1 MYTVGNL
8 KDGVAGILSGTNL
21 DNVTN
26 INQALERTARKLL
39 TKLSIPEATAVQSVT
54 LYDGVFDYTAPTN
67 IFGTTLLD
75 FRPQGNSRS
84 PINYPYKIPITTFD
98 RTKKMLASGTALT
111 FEYDKGTPILRVSSA
126 APTKRAILDTMAK
139 DTGWTAAGSAGSL
152 TEDDTVFYDSPQSL
166 RFTLTG
172 SSTGT
177 LTKTLTNALSL
188 AKYEN
193 NAVGFLAFRA
203 SAVADLTSLALLLG
217 SDSSNY
223 DTVSV
228 TQGFLGAWTAGEW
241 LLVAFDFSGATSTGT
256 PDWTAIDYVQ
266 LQLAH
271 TATIQNV
278 YVGGLWLSL
287 PTPYDLIYETAAIF
301 LNNGALSKTITDDDD
316 EIVLNDAAYV
326 IYENLAALEVVM
338 QDGANSEDPKVM
350 DLEKVLYGGGNQMG
364 LIPEYESSNPSGEIR
379 ILDSWYD

>member
-8 KDGVAGILSGTNL
+8 KDGVAGILSSTNL

-26 INQALERTARKLL
+26 VNGALERTARKLL
-39 TKLSIPEATAVQSVT
+39 TKLSIPEATAVQAIT
-54 LYDGVFDYTAPTN
+54 LYDGVFDYAAPTN

-98 RTKKMLASGTALT
+98 RTKKMLGSGVGLT

-126 APTKRAILDTMAK
+126 APTKRAVLDTMAE
-139 DTGWTAAGSAGSL
+139 DTGWTAAGSASAL
-152 TEDDTVFYDSPQSL
+152 TEDDTVFYDSPKSL

-177 LTKTLTNALSL
+177 LTKTLTNALSI

-193 NAVGFLAFRA
+193 NAVALLAFRA
-203 SAVADLTSLALLLG
+203 SAVADLTSATLLIG

-223 DTVSV
+223 DSV
-228 TQGFLGAWTAGEW
+228 AVTEGFLGAWKAGEW
-241 LLVAFDFSGATSTGT
+241 VLVAFDMSGATSTGT

-266 LQLAH
+266 LQFAH

-287 PTPYDLIYETAAIF
+287 PTPYELIYETAAIF
-301 LNNGALSKTITDDDD
+301 LNDGALSKTITDDDD

-326 IYENLAALEVVM
+326 IYENLAALEIVM
-338 QDGANSEDPKVM
+338 QDGASGKDPKVK
-350 DLEKVLYGGGNQMG
+350 DLETVLYGGGSQMG
-364 LIPEYESSNPSGEIR
+364 LIPEYESSNPSAEIR
-379 ILDSWYD
+379 TLDSWYD